1 MIHLFHGEEEFGK
14 SEAVAALKR
23 SISDD
28 LSLIDIN
35 VTALDGRTV
44 TTDELQHH
52 CDVPPFLGEYRLVI
66 VSDLLARLGGSKSK
80 QGEVTAAAAGF
91 EEWLLRYLP
100 GVAETTHL
108 VLAEGKSVSSRHRVL
123 VLVAGLGNL
132 GDVRAFAAPTLKG
145 GELAQWVEQR
155 ARSKGTRLET
165 GVASDLA
172 TFVGPNLRLLDSEL
186 DKLALYAAGRPVAKT
201 DVRLLVP
208 YAQEANIF
216 DMVDAL
222 GNRQTAQAL
231 RLLAQL
237 YNEGAH
243 PLYLL
248 TMIVRQFRILLQTKE
263 LVGQGLNKDA
273 VAQRLGLHT
282 FPAGKAVVQAQ
293 RYSPQQLQ
301 SIFDRLLDTDVAIK
315 TGRMEASL
323 ALYLLVVELAR
334 S

>member
-28 LSLIDIN
+28 PSLIDIN

-80 QGEVTAAAAGF
+80 QGDVTAAAANF

-132 GDVRAFAAPTLKG
+132 GDVHAFAAPTLKG
-145 GELAQWVEQR
+145 GELALWVEQR

-301 SIFDRLLDTDVAIK
+301 SIFDRLLDTDIAIK

-334 S
+334 A

>member
-14 SEAVAALKR
+14 SEVVAALKR

-28 LSLIDIN
+28 PSLIDIN

-66 VSDLLARLGGSKSK
+66 VSDLLARLSGSKSK
-80 QGEVTAAAAGF
+80 QGDLTAAAASF

-100 GVAETTHL
+100 GVAQTTHL
-108 VLAEGKSVSSRHRVL
+108 VLVEGKSLAAKHRVL
-123 VLVAGLGNL
+123 ALIAGLGNL
-132 GDVRAFAAPTLKG
+132 SDVRAFAAPTIKG

-165 GVASDLA
+165 GVAGDLA

-222 GNRQTAQAL
+222 GNRQTSTAL

-263 LVGQGLNKDA
+263 LEGQGLNTDA
-273 VAQRLGLHT
+273 VAQHLGLHT
-282 FPAGKAVVQAQ
+282 FLASKAVVQDQ
-293 RYSPQQLQ
+293 RHSPHPRPHNLH
-301 SIFDRLLDTDVAIK
+301 RLLYTVVPIK

-334 S
+334 T

>member
-14 SEAVAALKR
+14 SEAMAVLRR

-28 LSLIDIN
+28 PSLIDIN

-44 TTDELQHH
+44 TSDEIRHH
-52 CDVPPFLGEYRLVI
+52 CDVPPFLGEYRLVVI
-66 VSDLLARLGGSKSK
+66 SDLLARLAGSKSK
-80 QGEVTAAAAGF
+80 QGDMTTAAASF
-91 EEWLLRYLP
+91 EDWLLRYLP

-108 VLAEGKSVSSRHRVL
+108 VLAESKSVSARHRVL
-123 VLVAGLGNL
+123 ALVAGLGNL
-132 GDVRAFAAPTLKG
+132 GDVRAFTAPTIKG
-145 GELAQWVEQR
+145 GELTQWVEQR

-222 GNRQTAQAL
+222 GNRQTSQAL

-248 TMIVRQFRILLQTKE
+248 TMIVRQFRILLQVKE

-273 VAQRLGLHT
+273 VAQRLGLHSY
-282 FPAGKAVVQAQ
+282 PAGKGVSQAQ
-293 RYSPQQLQ
+293 RYSEQQLQ

-334 S
+334 T